1 MHATIMT
8 FDQPLPPQA
17 PALTRL
23 VDDLAGRPGF
33 TDGHVLHGG
42 SSPRSRVIALWQN
55 AEHAR
60 LAATSPL
67 APAATVVA
75 EVRDDLPGADT
86 GAPPSA
92 GVLAGWAGPMD
103 EETAAAGRAARR
115 QRIAPVLLAIPGV
128 LRMIALFEPVT
139 GEPSVL
145 TLLSTPDVADTVRA
159 AVATVELPPDLEFL
173 RTPDR
178 LERCTITQIDHLSL
192 GEGRLAGATPRLSV
206 SHGPEV
212 AGDGE

>member
-8 FDQPLPPQA
+8 FDQPLPPHA

-23 VDDLAGRPGF
+23 VDDLTVRPGF
-33 TDGHVLHGG
+33 IDGHLFYGA
-42 SSPRSRVIALWQN
+42 SSPRSRVIALWQS
-55 AEHAR
+55 AENAR
-60 LAATSPL
+60 LAATSPF
-67 APAATVVA
+67 APAVTVVA

-145 TLLSTPDVADTVRA
+145 TLLSTPDAADAVRA
-159 AVATVELPPDLEFL
+159 AVATVDLPPELEFL

-178 LERCTITQIDHLSL
+178 LERCTVTQIAA
-192 GEGRLAGATPRLSV
+192 RTV
-206 SHGPEV
+206 TTN
-212 AGDGE
+212 

>member
-60 LAATSPL
+60 HAATSPL

-145 TLLSTPDVADTVRA
+145 TLLSTPDVADAVRA

>member
-8 FDQPLPPQA
+8 FDQPLPPHA

-23 VDDLAGRPGF
+23 VDDLAVRPGF
-33 TDGHVLHGG
+33 TDGHVLHGA

-55 AEHAR
+55 AENAR

-75 EVRDDLPGADT
+75 EVRDDLPGAHI
-86 GAPPSA
+86 GAPSA
-92 GVLAGWAGPMD
+92 AVLAGWAGPMD
-103 EETAAAGRAARR
+103 DETAAAGRAARR

-139 GEPSVL
+139 REPSVL
-145 TLLSTPDVADTVRA
+145 TLLRTPDVADAVRA
-159 AVATVELPPDLEFL
+159 AMATVELPPDLEFL

-178 LERCTITQIDHLSL
+178 LERCTVTEIAARTV
-192 GEGRLAGATPRLSV
+192 TTN
-206 SHGPEV
+206 
-212 AGDGE
+212 